1 MTQRIAAVVV
11 TFNRKALLLEC
22 LAGLLA
28 QSRPVDR
35 IFLIDNASTDG
46 TREALEGAG
55 FLSHPLIEYV
65 PMATN
70 TGGAGGFHHGL
81 KVAFEAGYDWFW
93 LMDDDVEP
101 LPGGLADLLSFS
113 ERSGCIHGRRR
124 EADGSPNVW
133 GETFD
138 PRRVLTRPIADPL
151 FTAGQESQAI
161 SVACFEGMLIAREVV
176 ERIGYPDA
184 SFFIALDDTY
194 YGYLASRVTPV
205 LYVNRFVLQ
214 RKRAAAAVVEE
225 PVAVACQRP
234 LQHPPVD
241 RVPRSRN
248 SAITFEVADD
258 DPDGLGREQ
267 GDAGQL
273 GTREAG
279 IRAQHREH
287 DELGGRDSKPCQR
300 AFHRQPRRRLRLA

>member
-1 MTQRIAAVVV
+1 MTPRIAAVVV

-46 TREALEGAG
+46 TREALDGAG
-55 FLSHPLIEYV
+55 YLDHPLIDYV

-101 LPGGLADLLSFS
+101 LPDGLADLLAFS
-113 ERSGCIHGRRR
+113 ARSGCIHGRRR

-151 FTAGQESQAI
+151 FAAGQESQVI

-214 RKRAAAAVVEE
+214 RKRAVDFMAQAVLGRRMMLGGLAAYYLQRNRFLIARRLKSPPLPFFLATLGFVGWNLVKELFMARSPARAATVLRGVRDGLRLYFGAAA
-225 PVAVACQRP
+225 
-234 LQHPPVD
+234 
-241 RVPRSRN
+241 
-248 SAITFEVADD
+248 
-258 DPDGLGREQ
+258 
-267 GDAGQL
+267 
-273 GTREAG
+273 
-279 IRAQHREH
+279 
-287 DELGGRDSKPCQR
+287 
-300 AFHRQPRRRLRLA
+300 

>member
-81 KVAFEAGYDWFW
+81 KAAFEAGYDWFW

-133 GETFD
+133 GRTFY
-138 PRRVLTRPIADPL
+138 PNCVLSRSIRDPL
-151 FTAGQESQAI
+151 FSQGQLFQTV
-161 SVACFEGMLIAREVV
+161 SVGCFEGMLISHAIVDA
-176 ERIGYPDA
+176 IGYPEP
-184 SFFIALDDTY
+184 SFFIALDDTF
-194 YGYLASRVTPV
+194 YGYLASKITPV
-205 LYVNRFVLQ
+205 FYVNKFVLQ
-214 RKRAAAAVVEE
+214 RKRAAEFTEPSLVGRHVVHGMLGLYYLQRNRFLIARKLSSNPLVFFIATIAYSSWGVFRELLLSRSPARAATVLRGV
-225 PVAVACQRP
+225 R
-234 LQHPPVD
+234 
-241 RVPRSRN
+241 
-248 SAITFEVADD
+248 
-258 DPDGLGREQ
+258 DGL
-267 GDAGQL
+267 
-273 GTREAG
+273 
-279 IRAQHREH
+279 
-287 DELGGRDSKPCQR
+287 
-300 AFHRQPRRRLRLA
+300 RLYFGAAA

>member
-214 RKRAAAAVVEE
+214 RKRAVDFMAQAVLGRRMMLGGLAAYYLQRNRFLIARRLKSPPLPFFLATLGFVGWNLVKELFMARSPARAATVLRGVRDGLRLYFGAAA
-225 PVAVACQRP
+225 
-234 LQHPPVD
+234 
-241 RVPRSRN
+241 
-248 SAITFEVADD
+248 
-258 DPDGLGREQ
+258 
-267 GDAGQL
+267 
-273 GTREAG
+273 
-279 IRAQHREH
+279 
-287 DELGGRDSKPCQR
+287 
-300 AFHRQPRRRLRLA
+300 